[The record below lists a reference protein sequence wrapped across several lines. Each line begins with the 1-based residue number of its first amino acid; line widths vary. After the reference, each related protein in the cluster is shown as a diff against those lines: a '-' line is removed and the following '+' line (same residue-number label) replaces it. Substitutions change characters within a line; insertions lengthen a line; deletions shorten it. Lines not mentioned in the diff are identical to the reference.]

1 MKILSIETSC
11 DETAISLVE
20 AEGELDSPMFTIL
33 GNSLFSQIDIHKE
46 YGGVYPNIAKREH
59 AKNLPF
65 ILKQVLEQVQN
76 SGKLKMESRKYT
88 EEIWNKVQEIS
99 KREPGLYEGTR
110 EVLENFGKPE
120 VDVIS
125 VTAGP
130 GLAPALWVG
139 ISFAKALE
147 ELWGITV
154 IPANHMEGH
163 ICSVLINE
171 TNEEQISNFKFQKDK
186 DNSGHVQ
193 KKGMQFPALAMLI
206 SGGHTEFVYI
216 KNWGKYE
223 IIGQTLDD
231 AVGEAFDKVA
241 RMLDLEYP
249 GGPKV
254 SRLADEAVAENI
266 PRLAKFTRPMIKSGN
281 LNFSFSGLK
290 TQVLYYI
297 RDLTQNSQ
305 LILSEEN
312 KKDISREFEA
322 AVIEVL
328 LTKTKAAL
336 DRYGVKTLIVAGGVI
351 ASKKIAQS
359 FSSLEDE
366 YQDLTV
372 KIPTKLLSTDNSLMI
387 ASATYIN
394 LLVYPELLRKNHNI
408 IANGNSRLDENLK

>member
-11 DETAISLVE
+11 DETAVSLVE
-20 AEGELDSPMFTIL
+20 ATGGADAPVFNVL

-65 ILKQVLEQVQN
+65 ILKQVLQQADMYN
-76 SGKLKMESRKYT
+76 SSEKASSHEKWKTIKEIT
-88 EEIWNKVQEIS
+88 E
-99 KREPGLYEGTR
+99 REYGLYEGMK
-110 EVLENFGKPE
+110 EVLEYIKKPDI
-120 VDVIS
+120 DVIS

-147 ELWGITV
+147 ELWGISV

-163 ICSVLINE
+163 IASVLIE
-171 TNEEQISNFKFQKDK
+171 SNDERK
-186 DNSGHVQ
+186 VE
-193 KKGMQFPALAMLI
+193 FPALAMLI

-216 KNWGKYE
+216 KDWGKYK

-241 RMLDLEYP
+241 RMLDLQYP

-254 SRLADEAVAENI
+254 SRLADEAVSENI
-266 PRLAKFTRPMIKSGN
+266 PRLAKFTRPMLRSN
-281 LNFSFSGLK
+281 DLNFSFSGLK

-297 RDLTQNSQ
+297 RDLTQNNA
-305 LILSEEN
+305 LELSLEN
-312 KKDISREFEA
+312 KKDIAREFEE

-328 LTKTKAAL
+328 LTKTRGAL
-336 DRYGVKTLIVAGGVI
+336 DRYGAKTLIVAGGVI
-351 ASKKIAQS
+351 ASQKIAQS
-359 FSSLEDE
+359 FISLQNE
-366 YQDLTV
+366 YQGLMV
-372 KIPTKLLSTDNSLMI
+372 KIPNRTLSTDNSLMI

-394 LLVYPELLRKNHNI
+394 VCIYPELLKIKHNI
-408 IANGNSRLDENLK
+408 IANGNSRLDDNLK

>member
-11 DETAISLVE
+11 DETAVSLVE
-20 AEGELDSPMFTIL
+20 ASGGTESPTFKVL

-65 ILKQVLEQVQN
+65 ILKQVLEQSETLN
-76 SGKLKMESRKYT
+76 LKSEITKNPKET
-88 EEIWNKVQEIS
+88 ENIWKKIKEIT
-99 KREPGLYEGTR
+99 KREYGLYEGMR
-110 EVLENFGKPE
+110 KVLENIEKPNI
-120 VDVIS
+120 DVIS
-125 VTAGP
+125 VTTGP

-163 ICSVLINE
+163 IASILIE
-171 TNEEQISNFKFQKDK
+171 SDDK
-186 DNSGHVQ
+186 R
-193 KKGMQFPALAMLI
+193 KIEFPALAMLI

-216 KNWGKYE
+216 KNWGEYE

-241 RMLDLEYP
+241 RMLGLEYP

-254 SRLADEAVAENI
+254 SRLANDALVENA
-266 PRLAKFTRPMIKSGN
+266 PKLAKFTRPMIKSDD

-297 RDLTQNSQ
+297 RDLTQNNT
-305 LILSEEN
+305 LELSDDN
-312 KKDISREFEA
+312 KKDIAREFETT
-322 AVIEVL
+322 VIDVL
-328 LTKTKAAL
+328 MTKTKNAL
-336 DRYGVKTLIVAGGVI
+336 DRYAIKTLVVAGGVI
-351 ASKKIAQS
+351 ASQKIAQS
-359 FSSLEDE
+359 FSSLEAE
-366 YQDLTV
+366 YQGLTV
-372 KIPTKLLSTDNSLMI
+372 KLPTKQLSTDNSLMI

-394 LLVYPELLRKNHNI
+394 LCIHPELLNKNHNI

>member
-1 MKILSIETSC
+1 M
-11 DETAISLVE
+11 
-20 AEGELDSPMFTIL
+20 

-65 ILKQVLEQVQN
+65 ILKQVLIQAGFFETSEKATNHQ
-76 SGKLKMESRKYT
+76 KWEKIK
-88 EEIWNKVQEIS
+88 EITN
-99 KREPGLYEGTR
+99 REYGLYEGMKEIFEYTK
-110 EVLENFGKPE
+110 KPDI
-120 VDVIS
+120 DVIS
-125 VTAGP
+125 VTSGP

-147 ELWGITV
+147 ELWDIRV

-163 ICSVLINE
+163 IASVLIE
-171 TNEEQISNFKFQKDK
+171 
-186 DNSGHVQ
+186 SGDERKVE
-193 KKGMQFPALAMLI
+193 FPALAMLI

-216 KNWGKYE
+216 KDWGKYE

-241 RMLDLEYP
+241 RMMNLEYP

-254 SRLADEAVAENI
+254 SKLADEAVQENI
-266 PRLAKFTRPMIKSGN
+266 PKVAKFTRPMIKSDD

-297 RDLTQNSQ
+297 RDLTQNNT
-305 LILSEEN
+305 LELSEEN
-312 KKDISREFEA
+312 KKDIAREFETT
-322 AVIEVL
+322 VIDVL
-328 LTKTKAAL
+328 MTKTKSAL

-351 ASKKIAQS
+351 ASQKIAQC
-359 FSSLEDE
+359 FTSLESE
-366 YQDLTV
+366 YQELTV
-372 KIPTKLLSTDNSLMI
+372 KLPTRQLSTDNSLMI

-394 LLVYPELLRKNHNI
+394 LCLYPDLLNKNHNI
-408 IANGNSRLDENLK
+408 IANGNSRLDSLHNNLK

>member
-20 AEGELDSPMFTIL
+20 ATGGTESPSFKVL

-65 ILKQVLEQVQN
+65 ILKQVLIQAGFFETSEKATNHQ
-76 SGKLKMESRKYT
+76 KWEKIK
-88 EEIWNKVQEIS
+88 EITN
-99 KREPGLYEGTR
+99 REYGLYEGMKEIFEYTK
-110 EVLENFGKPE
+110 KPDI
-120 VDVIS
+120 DVIS
-125 VTAGP
+125 VTSGP

-147 ELWGITV
+147 ELWDIRV

-163 ICSVLINE
+163 IASVLIE
-171 TNEEQISNFKFQKDK
+171 
-186 DNSGHVQ
+186 SGDERKVE
-193 KKGMQFPALAMLI
+193 FPALAMLI

-216 KNWGKYE
+216 KDWGKYE

-241 RMLDLEYP
+241 RMMNLEYP

-254 SRLADEAVAENI
+254 SKLADEAVQENI
-266 PRLAKFTRPMIKSGN
+266 PKVAKFTRPMIKSDD

-297 RDLTQNSQ
+297 RDLTQNNT
-305 LILSEEN
+305 LELSEEN
-312 KKDISREFEA
+312 KKDIAREFETT
-322 AVIEVL
+322 VIDVL
-328 LTKTKAAL
+328 MTKTKSAL

-351 ASKKIAQS
+351 ASQKIAQC
-359 FSSLEDE
+359 FTSLESE
-366 YQDLTV
+366 YQELTV
-372 KIPTKLLSTDNSLMI
+372 KLPTRQLSTDNSLMI

-394 LLVYPELLRKNHNI
+394 LCLYPDLLNKNHNI
-408 IANGNSRLDENLK
+408 IANGNSRLDSLHNNLK

>member
-11 DETAISLVE
+11 DETAICIVE
-20 AEGELDSPMFTIL
+20 ATGGLESPSFKVL

-65 ILKQVLEQVQN
+65 ILKQVLEQAGMYQETKDAIDEEKWN
-76 SGKLKMESRKYT
+76 NIKQITSREY
-88 EEIWNKVQEIS
+88 
-99 KREPGLYEGTR
+99 GLYDGMK
-110 EVLENFGKPE
+110 EVLEKIKKPDVE
-120 VDVIS
+120 VIS
-125 VTAGP
+125 VTSGP

-163 ICSVLINE
+163 IASVLVNTDE
-171 TNEEQISNFKFQKDK
+171 ISNFKTQISKENASNQNLEINNK
-186 DNSGHVQ
+186 IE
-193 KKGMQFPALAMLI
+193 FPALAMLI

-241 RMLDLEYP
+241 RMLGLEYP

-254 SRLADEAVAENI
+254 SKLADEAVVENI
-266 PRLAKFTRPMIKSGN
+266 PKLAKFTRPMLKSGD

-297 RDLTQNSQ
+297 RDLTQNGE
-305 LILSEEN
+305 LELSDEN
-312 KKDISREFEA
+312 KKDIAREFEN

-328 LTKTKAAL
+328 LTKTKSAL
-336 DRYGVKTLIVAGGVI
+336 DSYGAKTLIVAGGVI

-359 FSSLEDE
+359 FSKLQDE
-366 YQDLTV
+366 YQGLTV
-372 KIPTKLLSTDNSLMI
+372 KLPTRTLSTDNSLMI

-394 LLVYPELLRKNHNI
+394 LCIYPELLNSKHNI